1 MPLAA
6 SRNAIG
12 AVDLLLRAQLSARTT
27 VGAVDIGRVE
37 QAALSDGPKFNLFLY
52 QVDIDG
58 QLRNH
63 PLDRGQRTPVWLVL
77 RYLLTAFDT
86 GRDSD
91 SATAHE
97 LLGEGLLA
105 LEELNFQRPTATA
118 LADNPEPL
126 KITFDAA
133 DVDLLSKIMQGSDER
148 YRISA
153 AFQVRPVLI
162 APSAPPAYAT
172 PVLSV
177 GPPANEGVTVVP
189 SLGPVVESVEP
200 ERFEAGATLTL
211 RGRDLVGESQF
222 VCLGDACFP
231 VTAAPA
237 GAVQAQVPA
246 DTVLSAGSH
255 PVSFAYDLPSGR
267 RFHSNA
273 VNGDLQPTVTGAAP
287 TLPLAAD
294 GDGNLSGALVLAG
307 SRLGGPDDAI
317 FVAFWRDGA
326 VALMVEAPGTA
337 DQTALTATVTP
348 DEALAPGLYRI
359 ILRVN
364 GVQAPATPEVDWS

>member
-1 MPLAA
+1 MALAD

-12 AVDLLLRAQLSARTT
+12 AVDLLLRSQLSARTT

-37 QAALSDGPKFNLFLY
+37 QAAASDGPKFNLFLY

-63 PLDRGQRTPVWLVL
+63 PLDAGQRTPVWLVL

-105 LEELNFQRPTATA
+105 LEELNFQRPTALA

-126 KITFDAA
+126 KISFDSA

-148 YRISA
+148 YRVSA

-162 APSAPPAYAT
+162 APSAPPDYA
-172 PVLSV
+172 PLVLSV
-177 GPPANEGVTVVP
+177 GPAEREGVAVIP
-189 SLGPVVESVEP
+189 SLGPVVDAIEP
-200 ERFEAGATLTL
+200 SRFEAGATVTL

-222 VCLGDACFP
+222 VCLGDTCFP

-237 GAVQAQVPA
+237 GGVQVMIPA
-246 DTVLSAGSH
+246 DTQLSAGSY
-255 PVSFAYDLPSGR
+255 PVTFAYMLPSGR
-267 RFHSNA
+267 QFHSNA
-273 VNGDLQPTVTGAAP
+273 VGGDLQPTLTAASP
-287 TLPLAAD
+287 AGPLAAD
-294 GDGNLSGALVLAG
+294 ASGNLSGTLALAG

-317 FVAFWRDGA
+317 FVAFWRDGD
-326 VALMVEAPGTA
+326 VALMVEAAGA
-337 DQTALTATVTP
+337 AAQTALTASVAV
-348 DEALAPGLYRI
+348 DDALPPGRYRI
-359 ILRVN
+359 ILRIN
-364 GVQAPATPEVDWS
+364 GVQAPNAPEVDWS